1 MWVLPTT
8 VAPEESSRSTT
19 SAFSVAGWCVSLHL
33 GCPNP
38 VVWLDMSKMS
48 LTQAVRPAS
57 EEEDVVE
64 VGLTSTRSTKASQ
77 KEEEEVEERVIVVVE
92 GCRWEERRRG
102 DRPLVAMCLR
112 LCGGMAVIGRLGGR
126 RASETFRRADVSILF
141 YPASEG
147 SWEIQPRF
155 RDVRSK

>member
-1 MWVLPTT
+1 
-8 VAPEESSRSTT
+8 
-19 SAFSVAGWCVSLHL
+19 
-33 GCPNP
+33 
-38 VVWLDMSKMS
+38 

-57 EEEDVVE
+57 EEEVVE

-77 KEEEEVEERVIVVVE
+77 NEEEERVIVVVVVE

-126 RASETFRRADVSILF
+126 RASETFRRADVSVLF

-147 SWEIQPRF
+147 PGKSSPDF
-155 RDVRSK
+155 GM

>member
-57 EEEDVVE
+57 EDEDGEE
-64 VGLTSTRSTKASQ
+64 VGLTSTRSTNASQ
-77 KEEEEVEERVIVVVE
+77 KEEEEEEERVIVVVE

-112 LCGGMAVIGRLGGR
+112 LCGVCMAVIGRLGGR
-126 RASETFRRADVSILF
+126 RASETFRRADVSILY

-147 SWEIQPRF
+147 PGKSSPDF
-155 RDVRSK
+155 GM